1 MQSMTRPLK
10 QWLCINR
17 HNPYPSKKDK
27 ETLCNLS
34 NMSLTQVSNW
44 FANARRRLKS
54 TVKGEEFS
62 WSSRVKLYNSH
73 VEGNAELLSISSDDS
88 IFDSDDNTGKL
99 FQWVFQWGSC
109 YSIFIFMC
117 MFVDLCLSFLFWP
130 LCCLFFNLR
139 LLITSL
145 FYFQTLLVKGTH
157 RQKV

>member
-1 MQSMTRPLK
+1 VFSFHFRKVYPIKVRQKRQTMQSMTRPLK

-99 FQWVFQWGSC
+99 F
-109 YSIFIFMC
+109 
-117 MFVDLCLSFLFWP
+117 
-130 LCCLFFNLR
+130 
-139 LLITSL
+139 
-145 FYFQTLLVKGTH
+145 
-157 RQKV
+157 